1 MLTSTY
7 VDIKS
12 FSYPIGSTPAGDL
25 LRDLRPG
32 EEPVE
37 ILTLG
42 CGDVR
47 NILFALW
54 SQQHNTCKLNFTA
67 CDLDP
72 AVLGKHASISMI
84 FKYRCEK
91 LRCFWT
97 DRFVFRRLNCSNPI
111 RSWPDTDL
119 VRSPQCVPSYSY
131 RSTSIFRRDRTSVEN
146 ILPLPRYKHRPR
158 IHPEALQQAPDSIGE
173 HIYMEQLTFRI
184 VSQVF

>member
-1 MLTSTY
+1 MSCLFDQSDDKQISWHSLAKPQTPDKVCTDTSLLPFPRAFGKMLTSTY
-7 VDIKS
+7 VDTKS

-47 NILFALW
+47 NILFTIW

-72 AVLGKHASISMI
+72 AVLGKHASIATI
-84 FKYRCEK
+84 FKLSLWK
-91 LRCFWT
+91 ATAL
-97 DRFVFRRLNCSNPI
+97 LNRPL
-111 RSWPDTDL
+111 WL
-119 VRSPQCVPSYSY
+119 
-131 RSTSIFRRDRTSVEN
+131 STT
-146 ILPLPRYKHRPR
+146 
-158 IHPEALQQAPDSIGE
+158 
-173 HIYMEQLTFRI
+173 QLFEFNQI
-184 VSQVF
+184 VSRH